1 MRGEIYPHI
10 PALGVLDAW
19 TPSRKSAMEIAMT
32 LVSLLIAL
40 LVIALVLYVVQILPL
55 DSTPKMILQV
65 AVVILLLVWL
75 LRSGGFA
82 V

>member
-1 MRGEIYPHI
+1 M
-10 PALGVLDAW
+10 
-19 TPSRKSAMEIAMT
+19 S